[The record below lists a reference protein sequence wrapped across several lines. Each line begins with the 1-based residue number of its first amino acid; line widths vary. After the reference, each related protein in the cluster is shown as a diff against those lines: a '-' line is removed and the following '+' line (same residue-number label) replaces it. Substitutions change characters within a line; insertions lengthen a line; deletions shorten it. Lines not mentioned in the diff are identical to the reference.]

1 MDFREVFEQAP
12 VPILIV
18 QGGRIVHCNAAAY
31 GVFRFLGYEASDE
44 RIVDIDTLM
53 VVAPEERE
61 EVRRNMERILGAGQ
75 TFRNIPR
82 TLVDSEGNR
91 IATLVSAGPCAW
103 EGQPGQEVS
112 FIILGLG
119 PASEYGGRARAGL
132 PDARAGLF
140 KALTPQEGRV
150 ALLLAEGHD
159 TAEIGR
165 RLGIQVST
173 LRGYIKSIYLK
184 LEVHSRS
191 ELVRR
196 VLGHR

>member
-1 MDFREVFEQAP
+1 MEFREVFEQAP

-18 QGGRIVHCNAAAY
+18 QGGRIVHCNAAAF
-31 GVFRFLGYEASDE
+31 GMLGFLGYEVSEE
-44 RIVDIDTLM
+44 RLGDLDALIA
-53 VVAPEERE
+53 VAPEERE
-61 EVRRNMERILGAGQ
+61 EARGNMERILATGQ

-91 IATLVSAGPCAW
+91 IAALVSAGPCAW

-112 FIILGLG
+112 FVVLGLR
-119 PASEYGGRARAGL
+119 PAQEAGGRAREEL
-132 PDARAGLF
+132 PDARAGLLE
-140 KALTPQEGRV
+140 ALTPQEGRV
-150 ALLLAEGHD
+150 ALLLAEGHG

-165 RLGIQVST
+165 LLGIQVST